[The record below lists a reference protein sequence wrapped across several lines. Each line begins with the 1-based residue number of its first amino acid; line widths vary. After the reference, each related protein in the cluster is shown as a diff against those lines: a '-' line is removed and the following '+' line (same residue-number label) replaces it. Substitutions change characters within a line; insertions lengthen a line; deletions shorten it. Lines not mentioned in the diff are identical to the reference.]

1 MHAFISFKTKN
12 FKDAISYLESKQIS
26 NIRLVEHNLNSME
39 TMIEADVPN
48 GVGLSAEYMMQS
60 QYGSTTQLSDRI
72 SLTPMTVESSV
83 RNQYRF
89 PS

>member
-12 FKDAISYLESKQIS
+12 FKNAISYLESKQIS

-48 GVGLSAEYMMQS
+48 EVGLSAEYMMQS

-72 SLTPMTVESSV
+72 SLTGMTVESSL

>member
-48 GVGLSAEYMMQS
+48 GVGLSAEW
-60 QYGSTTQLSDRI
+60 GWFECRI
-72 SLTPMTVESSV
+72 VTNFNE
-83 RNQYRF
+83 NQ
-89 PS
+89 

>member
-48 GVGLSAEYMMQS
+48 GVWFEC
-60 QYGSTTQLSDRI
+60 RI
-72 SLTPMTVESSV
+72 VTNFII
-83 RNQYRF
+83 NQ
-89 PS
+89 

>member
-26 NIRLVEHNLNSME
+26 NIRLVEHNPNSME

-48 GVGLSAEYMMQS
+48 YLLKGGILNPAISTSLS
-60 QYGSTTQLSDRI
+60 
-72 SLTPMTVESSV
+72 
-83 RNQYRF
+83 
-89 PS
+89 

>member
-12 FKDAISYLESKQIS
+12 FKNAISYLESKQIS

-48 GVGLSAEYMMQS
+48 GVGLSSEYMMQS
-60 QYGSTTQLSDRI
+60 QCGSTTQLSDRI
-72 SLTPMTVESSV
+72 SLTGMTVESSL

>member
-48 GVGLSAEYMMQS
+48 GVGLSSEYMMQC
-60 QYGSTTQLSDRI
+60 QYGSTIQLSDRI
-72 SLTPMTVESSV
+72 SLTGMTVESSV

>member
-48 GVGLSAEYMMQS
+48 EVGLSAEYMMQS

-72 SLTPMTVESSV
+72 SLTGMTVESSL

>member
-48 GVGLSAEYMMQS
+48 GVGLSSEYMMQS
-60 QYGSTTQLSDRI
+60 QNGSTTQLSDRI
-72 SLTPMTVESSV
+72 SLTPMTVESSL

>member
-1 MHAFISFKTKN
+1 MHVFISFKTKN
-12 FKDAISYLESKQIS
+12 FKDAISYLESKKIS

-48 GVGLSAEYMMQS
+48 GVDLSAGYMMQC

-72 SLTPMTVESSV
+72 SLTGMTVESSV